1 MQAFDLVVLAHMLA
15 GGIAIAAVGSR
26 AQWPEPGCV
35 LAAALFMFGGAASD
49 LHHGGSD
56 FDGPPPVLQKLP
68 PPFGTKLRQRENSFS
83 LVSEG
88 RKRLFREWRQLS
100 DAIAALSTN
109 ALKQSSWYRT
119 PVTHPVK
126 SAGSR

>member
-49 LHHGGSD
+49 LHHGGSG
-56 FDGPPPVLQKLP
+56 FYWHPLVLQKLSP
-68 PPFGTKLRQRENSFS
+68 PIRTKLRQREKGFS
-83 LVSEG
+83 LFLG
-88 RKRLFREWRQLS
+88 CPKRLFPESPQMLES
-100 DAIAALSTN
+100 N
-109 ALKQSSWYRT
+109 
-119 PVTHPVK
+119 
-126 SAGSR
+126 SAPCTKRP